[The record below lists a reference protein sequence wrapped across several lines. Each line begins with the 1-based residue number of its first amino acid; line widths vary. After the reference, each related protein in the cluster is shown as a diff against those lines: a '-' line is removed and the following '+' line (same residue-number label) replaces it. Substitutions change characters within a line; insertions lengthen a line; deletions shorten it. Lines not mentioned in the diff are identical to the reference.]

1 LVNIIQKKGDLIMAE
16 EMGMMGEQP
25 PMESQMQMGMQ
36 EAGDKIMQS
45 SKTVA
50 TILMTRLTNMSP
62 EELQMLDKAITPDV
76 AGVLIKLLPELQQ
89 IIETVES
96 SGVADAMPEDQMMD
110 DDGMPKD
117 MGALGNM

>member
-1 LVNIIQKKGDLIMAE
+1 MAE

-25 PMESQMQMGMQ
+25 PMKSQMQMGMQ

-110 DDGMPKD
+110 DGMPEE
-117 MGALGNM
+117 MGALGNI

>member
-1 LVNIIQKKGDLIMAE
+1 MAE

-36 EAGDKIMQS
+36 EAGDKIMQP

-50 TILMTRLTNMSP
+50 TILMTRLMGMSP
-62 EELQMLDKAITPDV
+62 DELQMLDKAISPDV

-89 IIETVES
+89 IIEAVES
-96 SGVADAMPEDQMMD
+96 GGVADAMPEDQMMD
-110 DDGMPKD
+110 DGMPKD

>member
-1 LVNIIQKKGDLIMAE
+1 MAE